1 MKEKII
7 DFSNGIFV
15 YEQTRLKIEPSE
27 LIFELEEGEAAHGSF
42 IVSSCDERRV
52 KGILFTRIPGM
63 KIQNDSFFARAAR
76 FEFIYEPQFL
86 REGEVLEDRVWLE
99 TSAGEYALPVKVKIK
114 EKKNEE
120 KEEVPLPELL
130 PVQTEAQRVARKGRG
145 RREEWKKKR
154 QQEAALVEMQLTIER
169 ERRNGCTKKE
179 ADEKLRDL
187 VDLLIRTEPESS
199 VYPLLDA
206 YVMLRE
212 NRKEE
217 AGWILRKYE
226 RTRLF
231 QQRDMQVRALF
242 LYVNGLFREDPE
254 LTASSVVQ
262 LQKIYLKRP
271 ENGMVIAFL
280 MDLDPKLKE
289 KSRTRYTMLERQFRA
304 GTRNRLLYQEAWNL
318 LKEDMALFTK
328 LDAFTLQVFGW
339 AASHGFLTVEAAQAA
354 AGQAARVKRWTPLA
368 ARLLKACYQV
378 SPSKETAGAVCSIYI
393 RGHRMDE
400 DAFVWYQ
407 KGVELDAKIT
417 NLYEYFMYA
426 LPENYSQLLPRQVLL
441 YFHYHNTLT
450 SRQKTAFYCNLVR
463 YGKPGDAVYEEHR
476 RLLQEFLLK
485 QLRERRLNES
495 LAWLYGKCL
504 LVETLDEDMLEAL
517 ADLLFLRKLTCK
529 EKRIR
534 RVEVS
539 YVQLE
544 EKITVPVTGGC
555 AYIPVYTPNAKIVLL
570 DEYGQRYCQS
580 VPYDLKRVMIEPK
593 FLQVCTVKLK
603 HHLGLNL
610 YLLDGN
616 GTHRIKNDNVELIW
630 RLVEEERL
638 KESYRQQLKL
648 ELLEYERK
656 HRRLER
662 MDERLRISDV
672 DALSRKDQ
680 AAYIENFILF
690 REDEEAF
697 RLLERTG
704 CQEVD
709 ARLLLRLL
717 QRLLAEE
724 KVEQERLLPFA
735 RYVFEKGVYTERVI
749 ALLAEDG
756 RKNIK
761 ELLSLW
767 EAGERF
773 GMPLPRLEEQ
783 LLVQSLF
790 TERYVNEVFP
800 VFLSMEDRGND
811 MVIGAAYLNY
821 LSWMDFVKGAEVPEG
836 LFDSLEHHLLWEDKL
851 SETAV
856 LSYLKQ
862 LSVLILLTDVQ
873 KRLVRRLMKELTAKR
888 RRFAFM
894 QKLLPYVEENGR
906 PADQVV
912 VEYRCNP
919 DHKVILHYVLEY
931 HGKRSFEYV
940 TECLYPVCQGV
951 FTRAFILFYGERL
964 TWFFTE
970 TVADGTEISTGCR
983 TMENREEHV
992 EGSSRYYQLCRM
1004 QRALDHQQERSLKR
1018 MMTDYEEMTG
1028 LVEEKFRIR

>member
-7 DFSNGIFV
+7 DFSNGLFA
-15 YEQTRLKIEPSE
+15 YDQAKLKTEPSE
-27 LIFELEEGEAAHGSF
+27 LIFELEAGEAAHGSF
-42 IVSSCDERRV
+42 IISSCDERRI

-63 KIQNDSFFARAAR
+63 TLRKDSFFARAAR
-76 FEFIYEPQFL
+76 IEFSYEPLFL
-86 REGEVLEDRVWLE
+86 REGEILEDRIWLE
-99 TSAGEYALPVKVKIK
+99 TSAGEYELPVKIQIK
-114 EKKNEE
+114 GKRTEE
-120 KEEVPLPELL
+120 KEEVPLPELP
-130 PVQTEAQRVARKGRG
+130 PVEVEDRKSLTKGKGRS
-145 RREEWKKKR
+145 EEWKRRRK
-154 QQEAALVEMQLTIER
+154 QESALAEIQLTLER
-169 ERRNGCTKKE
+169 ERRNGCTTKE
-179 ADEKLRDL
+179 ADEKLRALAELL
-187 VDLLIRTEPESS
+187 VQSDPESS

-212 NRKEE
+212 GRKEE

-242 LYVNGLFREDPE
+242 LYVNGLFREDSE
-254 LTASSVVQ
+254 LTASSVTQ

-280 MDLDPKLKE
+280 MDLDTKLKE
-289 KSRTRYTMLERQFRA
+289 KPRTRYTMLERQFRA
-304 GTRNRLLYQEAWNL
+304 GTRNRLLYQEAWRL

-339 AASHGFLTVEAAQAA
+339 AASHGLLTVEAAQTV
-354 AGQAARVKRWTPLA
+354 AGQAARIKRWTPLA

-417 NLYEYFMYA
+417 NLYEYFMYS
-426 LPENYSQLLPRQVLL
+426 LPENYPQLLPRQVLL

-495 LAWLYGKCL
+495 LAWLYGRCL

-534 RVEVS
+534 QAEVS
-539 YVQLE
+539 YPQLE
-544 EKITVPVTGGC
+544 EKITVPLSGGC
-555 AYIPVYTPNAKIVLL
+555 AYIPIYTPGAEIVLI
-570 DEYGQRYCQS
+570 DEYGGRYRQT

-593 FLQVCTVKLK
+593 FLQACTIKLK
-603 HHLGLNL
+603 NHLGLNL

-616 GTHRIKNDNVELIW
+616 GIHRIKNDNVELIW
-630 RLVEEERL
+630 HLVEDDRL
-638 KESYRQQLKL
+638 RESYRQQLKL

-656 HRRLER
+656 HKRLER
-662 MDERLRISDV
+662 MDERLRIWDV
-672 DALSRKDQ
+672 DAFSRKDQ
-680 AAYIENFILF
+680 AAYIENFILL

-697 RLLERTG
+697 GLLERTG
-704 CQEVD
+704 CKEVD

-724 KVEQERLLPFA
+724 KTEKERLIPFA
-735 RYVFEKGVYTERVI
+735 RQVFKQGVYTERVI
-749 ALLAEDG
+749 ALLAENG
-756 RKNIK
+756 RGDTK

-767 EAGERF
+767 KAGEQF
-773 GMPLPRLEEQ
+773 GMSLPRLEEQ

-790 TERYVNEVFP
+790 TQRYVNEVFP

-811 MVIGAAYLNY
+811 MVVVAAYLNY
-821 LSWMDFVKGAEVPEG
+821 LSWIDFVKGEEVPEG
-836 LFDSLEHHLLWEDKL
+836 LFDSLEHHLLWEDGL

-862 LSVLILLTDVQ
+862 LSVLLLLSDVQ
-873 KRLVRRLMKELTAKR
+873 KRLVRRLIKNLTAKR

-970 TVADGTEISTGCR
+970 TVADGTEISTECR

>member
-27 LIFELEEGEAAHGSF
+27 LIFELEAGETAHGSF

-52 KGILFTRIPGM
+52 KGILFTRIQGM
-63 KIQNDSFFARAAR
+63 RIQNDSFFARAAR
-76 FEFIYEPQFL
+76 VEFVYEPRFL
-86 REGEVLEDRVWLE
+86 REGEALEDRIWLE
-99 TSAGEYALPVKVKIK
+99 TSAGEYELPVKVKIK
-114 EKKNEE
+114 EKRNEE
-120 KEEVPLPELL
+120 KEEVPLPELP
-130 PVQTEAQRVARKGRG
+130 PVKEDTQMVSLKGRG

-154 QQEAALVEMQLTIER
+154 QQESALVEMQLTLER

-179 ADEKLRDL
+179 ADEKLRTL
-187 VDLLIRTEPESS
+187 VDMLVQNDPESP

-212 NRKEE
+212 NRREE

-231 QQRDMQVRALF
+231 QLRDMQVRALF
-242 LYVNGLFREDPE
+242 LYVNALFREDPE

-289 KSRTRYTMLERQFRA
+289 KSRTCYTMLERQFRA
-304 GTRNRLLYQEAWNL
+304 GTRNRLLYQEAWKL

-339 AASHGFLTVEAAQAA
+339 AASHGFLNAETAQAV
-354 AGQAARVKRWTPLA
+354 AGQAARIKRWTPLA
-368 ARLLKACYQV
+368 AGLLKACYQV

-426 LPENYSQLLPRQVLL
+426 LPENYPQLLPRQVLL

-463 YGKPGDAVYEEHR
+463 YGKPGETVYEEHR

-504 LVETLDEDMLEAL
+504 LVETLDEDMLRAL

-534 RVEVS
+534 QVEVS
-539 YVQLE
+539 YLQLE
-544 EKITVPVTGGC
+544 EKITVPLTGGC
-555 AYIPVYTPNAKIVLL
+555 AYIPVYTPNARIVLI
-570 DEYGQRYCQS
+570 DERGARYRQT

-593 FLQVCTVKLK
+593 FLQACTIRLND
-603 HHLGLNL
+603 HLGLNL

-638 KESYRQQLKL
+638 RESYRRHLKL

-656 HRRLER
+656 HKRLER

-672 DALSRKDQ
+672 DALSRKEQ
-680 AAYIENFILF
+680 AVYIENFILL
-690 REDEEAF
+690 REDEGAF
-697 RLLERTG
+697 GLLERTG
-704 CQEVD
+704 CRDAD

-724 KVEQERLLPFA
+724 KVEKERLLPFA
-735 RYVFEKGVYTERVI
+735 RHVFEKGVYTERVI
-749 ALLAEDG
+749 SLLAEDG

-761 ELLSLW
+761 ELLSIW

-773 GMPLPRLEEQ
+773 GMSLPGLEEQ

-790 TERYVNEVFP
+790 TQRYVNEVFP
-800 VFLSMEDRGND
+800 VFQSMEDRGND

-821 LSWMDFVKGAEVPEG
+821 LSWMDFVKGEEVPEG

-862 LSVLILLTDVQ
+862 LSVLLLLTDGQ
-873 KRLVRRLMKELTAKR
+873 KRLVRRLMKDLTAKR

-894 QKLLPYVEENGR
+894 QKLLPYAEESGR

-919 DHKVILHYVLEY
+919 DHRVILHYVLEY
-931 HGKRSFEYV
+931 HGRRSFEYV
-940 TECLYPVCQGV
+940 TECVYPVCQGI

-970 TVADGTEISTGCR
+970 TASDGTEISTECR
-983 TMENREEHV
+983 TIENREEHV
-992 EGSSRYYQLCRM
+992 EGNSRYHQLCRM
-1004 QRALDHQQERSLKR
+1004 QRALDYQQERSLKR
-1018 MMTDYEEMTG
+1018 MMTEYEEMTG